1 MKLEWNSYKGVFVLR
16 VPRDPRNPLMVKNI
30 MDDHGFDFSV
40 PDSTPQEAVMF
51 TREPYAAAAFFEYAT
66 PDAAHQLVVITT
78 QIEASRRP
86 ESKGHIKCPD
96 DEELAPFQIAGVEY
110 ALARQN
116 TLFGDVPG
124 LGKTPEAICFANE
137 IGAKRVLV
145 ICPANIRLQWAKAIR
160 RWTTM
165 GWPYD
170 VYPILHGKHGV
181 HPTAAWNIVS
191 YDLAHTPTVG
201 KALARG
207 RYDLLILDEAHYLKT
222 IDTRRTRAIFGGGED
237 RVFEAIAARA
247 GAVVALTGTP
257 LPNRPREAYT
267 LARGLCFDAI
277 DWMSE
282 DSFRQ
287 RFNPSRR
294 VELPDGRMAVDE
306 RSGRHSELQARLRGN
321 FMVRREKY
329 GPEGVGKQLG
339 LLHLPSFDIV
349 HVTPDAAVKR
359 ALAAES
365 LLGIDPEDLE
375 GADIAT
381 IGAIATVRRQMG
393 VAMAP
398 LVAEYVDMLLEGGEE
413 KLLVF
418 AHHIEVLDILQRKLE
433 RWGCCRIDGRVGA
446 QAKQRLVDG
455 WVKDKDMQV
464 MIGNMQSMGT
474 GTDGLQAVAHHALFA
489 EPDWVMGVN
498 QQAVD
503 RIDRAGQDVQV
514 QADFLVAPGSFGEKV
529 LASALRKGQTVHK
542 ALDARVGDNPLFLEE
557 W

>member
-1 MKLEWNSYKGVFVLR
+1 
-16 VPRDPRNPLMVKNI
+16 
-30 MDDHGFDFSV
+30 
-40 PDSTPQEAVMF
+40 
-51 TREPYAAAAFFEYAT
+51 
-66 PDAAHQLVVITT
+66 
-78 QIEASRRP
+78 
-86 ESKGHIKCPD
+86 
-96 DEELAPFQIAGVEY
+96 
-110 ALARQN
+110 
-116 TLFGDVPG
+116 
-124 LGKTPEAICFANE
+124 
-137 IGAKRVLV
+137 
-145 ICPANIRLQWAKAIR
+145 
-160 RWTTM
+160 
-165 GWPYD
+165 
-170 VYPILHGKHGV
+170 
-181 HPTAAWNIVS
+181 
-191 YDLAHTPTVG
+191 
-201 KALARG
+201 
-207 RYDLLILDEAHYLKT
+207 
-222 IDTRRTRAIFGGGED
+222 
-237 RVFEAIAARA
+237 
-247 GAVVALTGTP
+247 
-257 LPNRPREAYT
+257 
-267 LARGLCFDAI
+267 
-277 DWMSE
+277 
-282 DSFRQ
+282 
-287 RFNPSRR
+287 
-294 VELPDGRMAVDE
+294 
-306 RSGRHSELQARLRGN
+306 
-321 FMVRREKY
+321 MVRREKY